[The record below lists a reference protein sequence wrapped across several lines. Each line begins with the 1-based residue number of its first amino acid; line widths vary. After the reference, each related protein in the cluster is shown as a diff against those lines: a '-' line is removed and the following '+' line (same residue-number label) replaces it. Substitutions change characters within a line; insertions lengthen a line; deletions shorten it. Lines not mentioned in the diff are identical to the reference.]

1 MFKIAQYFR
10 TNKRFAFVLV
20 LLSVSAVLFWSGS
33 RYPSLDEKA
42 IMGGSAALEDPLSFE
57 ATLQSQPSDGLLTRV
72 IYSTINWVE
81 TNLEGMAFGL
91 VVGAC
96 LLTLISLIQ
105 VRGHSNG
112 YINSLIGIAIGT
124 PLGVCV
130 NCSAPVARGMHDG
143 GARLE
148 TTLATMFSSPT
159 LNIIVLSML
168 FSIFPLY
175 LVVIKLVLTLLF
187 ILLFVPW
194 LSHLVFQEERVQS
207 YDDSYCNIKPPSFFP
222 ANEHWLTA
230 IVHASKSL
238 LRNLMYIGVRTVP
251 LMLIAGVL
259 GAIVANTLPLSF
271 LIEAEPTIL
280 SVTLIAVI
288 GIFLPVPVAFDI
300 VLVAILI
307 SAGAPMIY
315 SMTLLFTLGIF
326 SVYPF
331 LIIWNSISPK
341 VAIVLTLILIL
352 LGLIGGVIAEEIHR
366 AELQEMLEYLD
377 QEYG

>member
-1 MFKIAQYFR
+1 
-10 TNKRFAFVLV
+10 
-20 LLSVSAVLFWSGS
+20 
-33 RYPSLDEKA
+33 
-42 IMGGSAALEDPLSFE
+42 MGGSTALEDPLSFE
-57 ATLQSQPSDGLLTRV
+57 ATLQAQPSDGLLARI
-72 IYSTINWVE
+72 IYSTINWIE

-91 VVGAC
+91 VVGAS

-112 YINSLIGIAIGT
+112 YINSLIGIVLGT

-130 NCSAPVARGMHDG
+130 NCSAPVAMGMHDG

-175 LVVIKLVLTLLF
+175 LVVIKLGLTLLF
-187 ILLFVPW
+187 IILFVPW
-194 LSHLVFQEERVQS
+194 LSKLVFQEERVQS
-207 YDDSYCNIKPPSFFP
+207 YDDSYCNIKPPSLIP
-222 ANEHWLTA
+222 ANEYWLTA
-230 IVHASKSL
+230 IGQASISL
-238 LRNLMYIGVRTVP
+238 LRNLMYIGARTVP
-251 LMLIAGVL
+251 LMLIAGLL
-259 GAIVANTLPLSF
+259 GAIVANTLPLSI
-271 LIEAEPTIL
+271 LVDAEPTIL

-341 VAIVLTLILIL
+341 VAVVLTLILIL
-352 LGLIGGVIAEEIHR
+352 MGLVGGVMAEEIHR